1 MSKLFLVDM
10 GKSKYSLKAQEK
22 IQTGGNHRTKSRH
35 VYYDEK
41 IAQKGSE
48 MSKNVFVLLIGLMVI
63 GAGTGAYFLLTG
75 NSDNNVNNG
84 TTTPTIPEGGL
95 QEGDGFRAHYKL
107 WIADVSGSSG
117 VITTSAAP
125 YQDSTSGD
133 PFEATTGDV
142 IAGFKNNIL
151 GMKEGEEK
159 NFTVESGE
167 GYTSGDLA
175 FYRLSYWVRIVD
187 IF

>member
-1 MSKLFLVDM
+1 M

-41 IAQKGSE
+41 ISQKGPG

-75 NSDNNVNNG
+75 NNDNDGNG
-84 TTTPTIPEGGL
+84 GNTTTERVL
-95 QEGDGFRAHYKL
+95 QVGDEFRFHYKL
-107 WIADVSGSSG
+107 WIADISGPSG
-117 VITTSAAP
+117 VIDTSAAP
-125 YQDSTSGD
+125 DEDSAKDNDGA
-133 PFEATTGDV
+133 PMEYTTFDV
-142 IAGFKNNIL
+142 IEGFKNNIL

-159 NFTVESGE
+159 TFTLESGE
-167 GYTSGDLA
+167 GYTDGELA
-175 FYRLSYWVRIVD
+175 NYRLTYWVKILD